1 MRQAQQFLNERD
13 KALAS
18 LENLS
23 AKRNN
28 TPIIERRATSPTR
41 RNKDKLKAVDSDLEI
56 ENEENSDN
64 VVWETHKVTLTRVPG
79 FGFGIAVSGGK
90 DNPHFANGDPSI
102 AISDVLKSGPAEG
115 KLQINDRVLS
125 VNGNSLENVDHSTAI
140 SVLKDCGSTVN
151 LVIRRRIVLPAS
163 LETETPPLK
172 VTLSKRNRKDEYGV
186 VLGCRFFIKEILPN
200 SLAAEDGGLKE
211 GDTIL
216 KINNAPIDSLSLI
229 EARKLIE
236 KTKDKLQFIITKPRD
251 NERRKDDEYSLG
263 YGTMQSTLPK
273 HADKVYQTKSNI
285 EDSPY
290 KAQFA
295 PQDIPPGA
303 YPANSPHSRYDGRYI
318 YDHEAAPPRPPLP
331 SGIDNSGPPR
341 SPSPVKGGYLSDG
354 EDRRRKQSYGNYATV
369 DETDIPILRRHH
381 EERYVGKRKDI
392 RPDPRIV
399 TFLKDP
405 ELGLGLR
412 LAGGNATGIFIA
424 SVQPNTAAEI
434 EGLSEGDQIIK
445 ANTKEIVGL
454 TREEAVMS
462 LTSLQGTVSLE
473 VQYKKEELD
482 RIMSSQEAGDSFYIR
497 THFNHEQLEPGEL
510 SFVQGDIFHI
520 KDTLFRGVVGSWLAV
535 RMGRNNQETQK
546 GIIPNKNRA
555 EQLAISSQC
564 RGEDDKDNSPSKR
577 SGLFKRK
584 VARRS
589 KSLSKDHWEDVIFS
603 HLQTKFPAYER
614 VLLRDCG
621 FVRPVVIFGPLA
633 DVAREKILKD
643 FPDKFQ
649 SPQSE
654 HRGEDQK
661 KGRTGI
667 IRLGAI
673 KDVINRRKH
682 CMLDITPHN
691 VDRLN
696 FAQFYPIV
704 VFLKADC
711 KTTVKE
717 LRAKWAKGSSKNP
730 KKLYEHSIKLD
741 KFYQHLFTATV
752 THNTTETW
760 YRKLVEMV
768 DLQQQQQIWMSEK
781 KPEEDISDDYL
792 FPLSNRLSFSGSHGD
807 ASDNDVRHAFD
818 DMDALPAQRK
828 RQLVR
833 SSSDPSVN
841 TMDRVPG
848 IPPYPDPPRYQRQPK
863 LSTDG
868 NQNYQDIAYDDSY
881 TQRSEDRYY
890 PSYYADHNDVDR
902 RLNRHNIDPYATI
915 TPSERLRGRMPSD
928 PQWSDGFDDR
938 QPPPPQAHQNEAV
951 YSKPLPRQ
959 RNQLSPGNQGHTGVN
974 EPGSPGYGPSSGQ
987 QHLPPPPP
995 PHQAYTDSSS
1005 YSSDSFTKYT
1015 SNPVNKHDDSKL
1027 RDKMGQLATR
1037 NARSNDPYRFT
1048 RSTANKVTTSNIDK
1062 NKLSD
1067 LSAKFRPENDKL
1079 KLSSTSLSKSPQ
1091 GVSAPNISKHPAT
1104 EPDMIPG
1111 GQVRQVHMNPQ
1122 FGQGEGQRSRVMGR
1136 KQPPPVPTKTYNLK
1150 ERGIEPDEQKLRHYE
1165 SANLRGYEYRDGN
1178 NYSALP
1184 VRNDPNEKHRGY
1196 PNDGDGYPVLQAEH
1210 YKSEDPYEYVAPRRQ
1225 NPGNQQFI
1233 NRNSREYPENQGNP
1247 ITNQNSRTFMNQI
1260 YMDTEELKRYRQERE
1275 QQQQQQEQQR
1285 GYYRSP
1291 ESRTSVKPLQVNRYS
1306 QVNIPRTDDE
1316 LHKLRESHKKHSKST
1331 DHVHRA
1337 QKSDSALINMQ
1348 SKQNFSSYKKLI
1360 TAGVYGTNKIASK
1373 SHDELRDPRD
1383 TDVNHMRAGSGSSQ
1397 TGSAFESYSKA
1408 SPLSSFG
1415 KAGELGLG
1423 PKSPVKLGQDSQ
1435 PLPSKSSGDE
1445 LSAVLETSEP
1455 SSNNEDETAVNGHV
1469 TSLDQSNASVLSHDT
1484 SHDCAFQSNVVVTH
1498 NGFEDHLNKAV
1509 ESFDMLLDKMNQ
1521 LENGQ
1526 KSPDQDSQSETVST
1540 PDTVI
1545 LRGGFDPTQ
1554 DLDDSHTVVATARG
1568 LFNKQGGVLESPET
1582 GVSIVIP
1589 PGALSGDQDQE
1600 IYFKVCRDNSIL
1612 PPLDREKGETLLSPL
1627 VMCGPHGLKF
1637 NQPVELR
1644 LPHCASVNP
1653 DSWSFALK
1661 SSDSPSGQPTQWQN
1675 MTLAEREGQMQSRVG
1690 KNSVSVLVDHF

>member
-251 NERRKDDEYSLG
+251 NERRKDDGRYNEYSLG

-1037 NARSNDPYRFT
+1037 NARSNDPYR
-1048 RSTANKVTTSNIDK
+1048 
-1062 NKLSD
+1062 
-1067 LSAKFRPENDKL
+1067 
-1079 KLSSTSLSKSPQ
+1079 
-1091 GVSAPNISKHPAT
+1091 
-1104 EPDMIPG
+1104 
-1111 GQVRQVHMNPQ
+1111 
-1122 FGQGEGQRSRVMGR
+1122 
-1136 KQPPPVPTKTYNLK
+1136 
-1150 ERGIEPDEQKLRHYE
+1150 
-1165 SANLRGYEYRDGN
+1165 
-1178 NYSALP
+1178 
-1184 VRNDPNEKHRGY
+1184 
-1196 PNDGDGYPVLQAEH
+1196 
-1210 YKSEDPYEYVAPRRQ
+1210 
-1225 NPGNQQFI
+1225 
-1233 NRNSREYPENQGNP
+1233 
-1247 ITNQNSRTFMNQI
+1247 
-1260 YMDTEELKRYRQERE
+1260 
-1275 QQQQQQEQQR
+1275 
-1285 GYYRSP
+1285 
-1291 ESRTSVKPLQVNRYS
+1291 
-1306 QVNIPRTDDE
+1306 
-1316 LHKLRESHKKHSKST
+1316 
-1331 DHVHRA
+1331 
-1337 QKSDSALINMQ
+1337 
-1348 SKQNFSSYKKLI
+1348 
-1360 TAGVYGTNKIASK
+1360 
-1373 SHDELRDPRD
+1373 DPRD